1 MELLDLRYDAAF
13 KEFFKDTELLSSFI
27 SSIIGKELQ
36 IESLEYTEEK
46 AVDDGRSIIFD
57 ILAIDKDGNKINVEM
72 EKNSASSI
80 KKRTQFYW
88 AKAFTRGFEK
98 KSKFKD
104 LKDTICINILG
115 NNIFKDEVICRE
127 YVLYDRENNNRLD
140 ECLSIYFVELQK
152 GEYSKGESIKD
163 LWIKILANSKRI
175 KEIPEDS
182 PIIKKA
188 VSKVYQISEIDDIQ
202 LKVIEEALE
211 ESKRLDWQDDVLE
224 TAENMIREAE
234 EKAKGA
240 EQKSKEAEQKSK
252 EAEQK
257 AKKAEQKAKE
267 AEQRAE
273 QRAEQMAKEAERNT
287 KINMVKNMLTN
298 NVDINTIADITGLEV
313 CEIKKYK
320 NFN

>member
-27 SSIIGKELQ
+27 SSITGKELQ
-36 IESLEYTEEK
+36 VESLEYTEEK

-72 EKNSASSI
+72 EKNSTSSI

-88 AKAFTRGFEK
+88 EKVFTRGFEK
-98 KSKFKD
+98 KSKFKN

-115 NNIFKDEVICRE
+115 NNVFKDEVICRE

-163 LWIKILANSKRI
+163 LWIKLLSNSKRV
-175 KEIPEDS
+175 EELPEES

-211 ESKRLDWQDDVLE
+211 ESKRLDWEDDVLE
-224 TAENMIREAE
+224 NAETMVREAK
-234 EKAKGA
+234 EKAN
-240 EQKSKEAEQKSK
+240 EEVKEAKRKLK

-257 AKKAEQKAKE
+257 AKEAAEEAAKE
-267 AEQRAE
+267 SE
-273 QRAEQMAKEAERNT
+273 KST
-287 KINMVKNMLTN
+287 KIDMAKNMLASN
-298 NVDINTIADITGLEV
+298 IDINIIANVTGLEV
-313 CEIKKYK
+313 CEIKKLQ
-320 NFN
+320 

>member
-27 SSIIGKELQ
+27 SSITGRELQ

-104 LKDTICINILG
+104 LKETICINILG

-127 YVLYDRENNNRLD
+127 YVLYDIENSNRLD

-152 GEYSKGESIKD
+152 GEYTKGESIKD
-163 LWIKILANSKRI
+163 LWIKILANSQKI
-175 KEIPEDS
+175 TDIPKES
-182 PIIKKA
+182 PIINKA
-188 VSKVYQISEIDDIQ
+188 VSKVYQLSEIDDIQ

-224 TAENMIREAE
+224 TAENMVKEAMQQAEQTMKQAE
-234 EKAKGA
+234 ETIQQA
-240 EQKSKEAEQKSK
+240 EETI
-252 EAEQK
+252 QK
-257 AKKAEQKAKE
+257 AVRKAEETAQKAEETAQKAQE
-267 AEQRAE
+267 AAKKSEQ
-273 QRAEQMAKEAERNT
+273 NT
-287 KINMVKNMLTN
+287 KIYMAKNMLIN
-298 NVDINTIADITGLEV
+298 NIDVKIISNITGLEV
-313 CEIKKYK
+313 CEIKKLI
-320 NFN
+320 

>member
-27 SSIIGKELQ
+27 SSITGKELQ
-36 IESLEYTEEK
+36 VESLEYTEEK

-72 EKNSASSI
+72 EKNSTSSI

-104 LKDTICINILG
+104 LKETICINILG
-115 NNIFKDEVICRE
+115 NNVFKDEVICRE
-127 YVLYDRENNNRLD
+127 YVLYDRENENRLD

-152 GEYSKGESIKD
+152 GEYTKGESVKD
-163 LWIKILANSKRI
+163 LWIKLLANSK
-175 KEIPEDS
+175 KVKDIPEES

-211 ESKRLDWQDDVLE
+211 ESKRLDWEDDV
-224 TAENMIREAE
+224 R
-234 EKAKGA
+234 EKARQDAQEYAKQ
-240 EQKSKEAEQKSK
+240 EVQKKVKEAEKKIK
-252 EAEQK
+252 EAEK
-257 AKKAEQKAKE
+257 KAKE
-267 AEQRAE
+267 VEKK
-273 QRAEQMAKEAERNT
+273 AKEVEQNA
-287 KINMVKNMLTN
+287 KIDMAKNMLN
-298 NVDINTIADITGLEV
+298 NNIDLNIIANITGLELS
-313 CEIKKYK
+313 EIKKL
-320 NFN
+320 

>member
-27 SSIIGKELQ
+27 SSITGKELQ
-36 IESLEYTEEK
+36 VESLEYTEEK

-72 EKNSASSI
+72 EKNSTSSI

-98 KSKFKD
+98 KSKFKN

-115 NNIFKDEVICRE
+115 NNVFKDEVICRE

-163 LWIKILANSKRI
+163 LWIKLLSNSKRA
-175 KEIPEDS
+175 EELPEES

-188 VSKVYQISEIDDIQ
+188 VLKVYQISEIDDIQ

-211 ESKRLDWQDDVLE
+211 ESKRLDWEDDVLE
-224 TAENMIREAE
+224 NAETMVREAKQKAHE
-234 EKAKGA
+234 EV
-240 EQKSKEAEQKSK
+240 KEAKRKLK

-257 AKKAEQKAKE
+257 AEEATKEAAKKAAQEAAKE
-267 AEQRAE
+267 TE
-273 QRAEQMAKEAERNT
+273 KST
-287 KINMVKNMLTN
+287 KIDMAKNMLASN
-298 NVDINTIADITGLEV
+298 IDINIIANVTGLEV
-313 CEIKKYK
+313 CEIKKIQ
-320 NFN
+320 